1 MKEDT
6 IALQEKKLRLCL
18 KALMEH
24 PLKTGIS
31 DGIH

>member
-24 PLKTGIS
+24 PLKTGMYE
-31 DGIH
+31 GIY